1 MAEIL
6 KTLSAEQFTLLLY
19 KTYSKLFESNISTV
33 GDFNSFIYH
42 SMVFCMSFFVYRTV
56 SEDFIY
62 MNLFLSCYSFEV
74 QPDSCIL

>member
-42 SMVFCMSFFVYRTV
+42 SMVFCMSFFCV
-56 SEDFIY
+56 SNSI
-62 MNLFLSCYSFEV
+62 
-74 QPDSCIL
+74 